1 MFAMKNTNTD
11 TLIYSTLWRDYYELT
26 KPRVVFLILITAVV
40 GMCLATPNA
49 PDLSIIF
56 YGITGIGLSAASAAA
71 INQLVDRRA
80 DAMMARTHNRP
91 IPKGR
96 IAPLK
101 AFSFAILLGIAG
113 LAILTILVNPLTAVL
128 TFFSLIGYACIYTM
142 YLKRAT
148 PQNIVIGGLAGA
160 APPLL
165 GWTAVTGTFDPNAL
179 LLVLIIYT
187 WTPPHFWALAIH
199 RKEDYA
205 KANIPMLPV
214 THGDEFTK
222 LLVLLY
228 TILLS
233 VITPL
238 PYVVHMSGI
247 FYLITSTL
255 LNVGFLYYAVLLKMT
270 DRPLIAINTFKYSIS
285 YLFLL
290 FAVLL
295 VDHYFLGSFF

>member
-1 MFAMKNTNTD
+1 MRSSSDTN
-11 TLIYSTLWRDYYELT
+11 IYRLVWRDYYELT
-26 KPRVVFLILITAVV
+26 KPRVVILMLVTALV
-40 GMCLATPNA
+40 GMCLASPGVLNIKLA
-49 PDLSIIF
+49 VL
-56 YGITGIGLSAASAAA
+56 GIVGIGLSAASAAA

-80 DAMMARTHNRP
+80 DAIMARTHNRP

-96 IAPLK
+96 VAPIK
-101 AFSFAILLGIAG
+101 AFIFALLLGIAG
-113 LAILTILVNPLTAVL
+113 LGLLALTVNKLTAIL

-165 GWTAVTGTFDPNAL
+165 GWTAISGYFDPNAL

-187 WTPPHFWALAIH
+187 WTPPHFWALALH

-214 THGDEFTK
+214 THGDDFTK
-222 LLVLLY
+222 LLILLY

-233 VITPL
+233 VVTPL
-238 PYVVHMSGI
+238 PYVVHMSSA
-247 FYLITSTL
+247 FYLIASTF
-255 LNVGFLYYAVLLKMT
+255 LNAGFLYYAILLKMT
-270 DRPLIAINTFKYSIS
+270 ERPLIAIKTFKYSVY

-295 VDHYFLGSFF
+295 IDHYLF